1 MNSVERNTAN
11 FYDWE
16 ALGGGKKLFPW
27 PVMLEPPFARRK
39 TNHAPHKGADDGQTH
54 TLFSR
59 IFQAFSSP
67 EKFLAEVK
75 EELPVDNS
83 PKPYEGYQLTEPV
96 YELVLSPSPKHTPN
110 LAETE
115 AFLLMAGECQYPLS
129 FEIIILLTGIAFQFA
144 GQKEDIDSL
153 YYQIKS
159 YFPEVTATRRTNY
172 LTHKA
177 WNPTGITAIIE
188 LAPQEEF
195 PRPLKLCH
203 SLKPDPLVGI
213 LAACERASERMQ
225 EGEMGLIQVLFQG
238 VRQPW
243 AGGILEAVSDDN
255 GGPFFS
261 NSPEMLPL
269 AREKTK
275 GPLFAAVIRCVGQGQ
290 DGEQAV
296 NILADL
302 VESFVALDNP
312 GSNSLVLLSN
322 EGYPFEAHATNVALR
337 QTNRPGMILG
347 SRELVNLVH
356 LPNPAAVTSKLT
368 QSIRKTKAAPAF
380 ALNPKYA
387 LGINTHRGQVNLVG
401 LSREK
406 LSRHVHMLGSTGKG
420 KSVLLLNLAI
430 QCIMNG
436 FGGAIID
443 PHGDLVED
451 IISQIPPEKLDNVI
465 VLDPTN
471 PDFSIGLNLLNA
483 NSEPEKIQLSSD
495 MAASLTQQATNVGP
509 QMDITLQNAI
519 MTILES
525 EKEGSL
531 LDLWHFLKDEKV
543 RNEFLKSVHD
553 PILMSF
559 WEDEFQRIT
568 KATMSSLLNRLQMFL
583 RPKPL
588 RYMLMQ
594 KEGLDFRKVMDDRK
608 VVLIKLS
615 QGLLGEENS
624 YSLGSLILTK
634 LYQAAL
640 SRQAISRKDRHMF
653 MVAIDEFQNF
663 VTPTLEGILSGAR
676 KYGLGLVLAHQNLDQ
691 IMRRSASVGNSLLAN
706 AGTRIC
712 FGVGDADATKFA
724 SGFSG
729 FEAHDLVS
737 LDIGEAVVRIGGRQH
752 DFSLS
757 TQLPEDVPEDEA
769 QRRHQFVIEE
779 SGRKHGVPIQILEEE
794 LRSLKVDS
802 KPTKPAKP
810 EDTRDQKAKDQP
822 SSEPPKSPETKQ
834 EEVEKPTVKVVEE
847 IASVEDL
854 AAAKEAFLRANRR
867 KTEHTEHQYLQT
879 LIKKMAEAKGFK
891 ATIEKPTPDGHG
903 RVDVAL
909 DNGKIKIACEVS
921 VTTTPEHEL
930 GNIQKCLKAG
940 YDHVVACSKR
950 PKHLAKIKNLAAEVL
965 DQKASMKVHFF
976 QPEALFAFLD
986 QFIAQQASSEKR
998 IKGYRVKT
1006 KYDPVAPADGKQK
1019 YEDISKALLDS
1030 LNREKKPKDKQ

>member
-1 MNSVERNTAN
+1 MNSVERNTTN

-16 ALGGGKKLFPW
+16 AYGGGKKLFPW
-27 PVMLEPPFARRK
+27 SVALEPPLTRRK
-39 TNHAPHKGADDGQTH
+39 TNLASHKGADDGRTH

-59 IFQAFSSP
+59 FFQAFTSP
-67 EKFLAEVK
+67 EKFLAEIK
-75 EELPVDNS
+75 EDLPVDNS

-96 YELVLSPSPKHTPN
+96 YELVLSPSPKHTPS
-110 LAETE
+110 LAEAE
-115 AFLLMAGECQYPLS
+115 AFLLMAGECHFPLS
-129 FEIIILLTGIAFQFA
+129 FEIFILSTGIAFQFA

-153 YYQIKS
+153 YYQLKS
-159 YFPEVTATRRTNY
+159 YFPEVTATRQTNF
-172 LTHKA
+172 LTHEA

-195 PRPLKLCH
+195 TRPIKLCQ
-203 SLKPDPLVGI
+203 SLNPDSLVGI

-238 VRQPW
+238 VRQRW
-243 AGGILEAVSDDN
+243 AESILHAVSDGS
-255 GGPFFS
+255 GGSFFS
-261 NSPEMLPL
+261 DSQDMLPL

-275 GPLFAAVIRCVGQGQ
+275 GPLFSAVIRCVGQGQ

-302 VESFVALDNP
+302 VESFVVLDNP
-312 GSNSLVLLSN
+312 GSNSLAFIPN

-337 QTNRPGMILG
+337 QTNRPGMILS

-356 LPNPAAVTSKLT
+356 IPNPAAVTSKLT

-380 ALNPKYA
+380 ALNPEYA
-387 LGINTHRGQVNLVG
+387 LGINEHRGKTNLVG
-401 LSREK
+401 LSSAQ
-406 LSRHVHMLGSTGKG
+406 LSRHVLFTGSTGKG

-483 NSEPEKIQLSSD
+483 QTEPEKIQLSSD
-495 MAASLTQQATNVGP
+495 MAASLTQQTTNVGP

-531 LDLWHFLKDEKV
+531 LDLWHFLKDEGV
-543 RNEFLKSVHD
+543 RNEFLESVHD
-553 PILMSF
+553 PILLSF
-559 WEDEFQRIT
+559 WDDEFQRIT

-594 KEGLDFRKVMDDRK
+594 KDGLDFRKIMDERK
-608 VVLIKLS
+608 VLLIKLS
-615 QGLLGEENS
+615 LGLLGEQNS
-624 YSLGSLILTK
+624 FSLGSLILTK

-640 SRQAISRKDRHMF
+640 SRQAISRKERHMF
-653 MVAIDEFQNF
+653 MVGIDEFQNF

-691 IMRRSASVGNSLLAN
+691 VMRRSASVGNSLLAN

-712 FGVGDADATKFA
+712 FGVGDADAAKFA
-724 SGFSG
+724 AGFSG

-737 LDIGEAVVRIGGRQH
+737 LNTGEAVVRIGGRQH

-757 TQLPEDVPEDEA
+757 TQLPEAVPDDEA
-769 QRRHQFVIEE
+769 QRRHQFVIRE
-779 SGRKHGVPIQILEEE
+779 SGQKYGVPIQTLEEE
-794 LRSLKVDS
+794 LRNLKVES
-802 KPTKPAKP
+802 TPTKTPKP
-810 EDTRDQKAKDQP
+810 KVTRGQKIEDKP
-822 SSEPPKSPETKQ
+822 PSEPPISHDAKQ
-834 EEVEKPTVKVVEE
+834 EVVEDKPTAKAVEE
-847 IASVEDL
+847 AAPVEDIET
-854 AAAKEAFLRANRR
+854 AKEAFLKANRR

-940 YDHVVACSKR
+940 FDHIVACSKR
-950 PKHLAKIKNLAAEVL
+950 PKHLAKIKALATEAL
-965 DQKASMKVHFF
+965 DQKASKKVHFF

-986 QFIAQQASSEKR
+986 QFSAQQASGEKR

-1006 KYDPVAPADGKQK
+1006 NYNPVAPGEGKQK
-1019 YEDISKALLDS
+1019 HEDISKAILDS
-1030 LNREKKPKDKQ
+1030 LNREKKPKDK